1 MARRKANRSAR
12 ELMRASVSVGYEV
25 GRMGNMLD
33 LLLESKV
40 TIASAARDQAILNAL
55 LDSFLQATRNLY
67 HFLYS
72 QKPWPSDIIAED
84 FFDDERDWCR
94 SRPAVAEFH
103 NGSLVNLI
111 SKRLVHLTWD
121 RTSGTKPSWGS
132 FRIAWELCKAL
143 EVFIATVP
151 SSRVDPSLSQDVA
164 ALILSM
170 RQIIEQ
176 YGGIDLVES
185 APISHIWNEDEL
197 SMGTGA
203 FNTNIGSEEES
214 K

>member
-1 MARRKANRSAR
+1 
-12 ELMRASVSVGYEV
+12 
-25 GRMGNMLD
+25 MGNMLD

-55 LDSFLQATRNLY
+55 FDSFLQATRNLY

-94 SRPAVAEFH
+94 SRPAVAEF
-103 NGSLVNLI
+103 NDGSLVNLI
-111 SKRLVHLTWD
+111 SKRLFHLTWS
-121 RTSGTKPSWGS
+121 RTSGTKPSWGPY
-132 FRIAWELCKAL
+132 RIAWELCKAL
-143 EVFIATVP
+143 EVFIATAP
-151 SSRVDPSLSQDVA
+151 SFRVDPSLSQDVA
-164 ALILSM
+164 ALMLSM

-185 APISHIWNEDEL
+185 APLSQIWNEDEL
-197 SMGTGA
+197 AMGTGA
-203 FNTNIGSEEES
+203 FNTNIGSEEDS
-214 K
+214 Q

>member
-1 MARRKANRSAR
+1 MARGKDNRSAK
-12 ELMRASVSVGYEV
+12 ELICASVSVDYEV

-40 TIASAARDQAILNAL
+40 TIASTARDRAISNAL
-55 LDSFLQATRNLY
+55 LDSFLQAARNLC

-72 QKPWPSDIIAED
+72 QKPRPSDIIAED
-84 FFDDERDWCR
+84 FFDDEQDWCR

-103 NGSLVNLI
+103 DRSLVNLI
-111 SKRLVHLTWD
+111 SKRLFHLTWD
-121 RTSGTKPSWGS
+121 RISGTKPSWGP

-143 EVFIATVP
+143 DVFIAKVP
-151 SSRVDPSLSQDVA
+151 SSRVDPILSQDVA

-170 RQIIEQ
+170 RQIIEK

-185 APISHIWNEDEL
+185 APLSQIWNEDEL
-197 SMGTGA
+197 SMGTGG
-203 FNTNIGSEEES
+203 N
-214 K
+214 